1 MVEPAVENQATDRAY
16 RIGQKRFVH
25 VHKMITTEHIE
36 EKIDQMLETKQTLN
50 DQIIQS
56 ESWITE
62 LSTNEL
68 EDLFTLSAAAQS
80 S

>member
-1 MVEPAVENQATDRAY
+1 
-16 RIGQKRFVH
+16 
-25 VHKMITTEHIE
+25 
-36 EKIDQMLETKQTLN
+36 MLETKQTLN